1 MSYLYVTTAEYGLL
15 GEVVAE
21 LRGQGL
27 AAGQIRIFSTQP
39 ERFEGMAATTARY
52 RPPAANAAFGAAVGA
67 LAGLGLGLLLMLFGF
82 GIAPV
87 LLLIAALGI
96 GGALSRRWF
105 GHGLSGELYRLDSV
119 MRAGHAVMVLDV
131 DNGQAAELKSSLA
144 QRHPE
149 LAVLGTDTDGTP
161 PFP

>member
-1 MSYLYVTTAEYGLL
+1 MSHLYVTTADYGLL
-15 GEVVAE
+15 REVVDE
-21 LRGQGL
+21 LQSQGL
-27 AAGQIRIFSTQP
+27 TARQIRIYSTRP
-39 ERFEGMAATTARY
+39 ESLEGVAATTARY

-67 LAGLGLGLLLMLFGF
+67 VAGLVLGLLLLLFGF
-82 GIAPV
+82 GTGPV

-131 DNGQAAELKSSLA
+131 DNGRMAELKRSLA

-149 LAVLGTDTDGTP
+149 LAVLGTDAEGTP